1 MPVLVIALAWLLLVF
16 YVLSRLVRQ
25 GQAYEA
31 ASLPPRRRLPIAG
44 TVRIIVPVRDEI
56 ANIDD
61 CLRGLLAQR
70 GLADDFE
77 IVVVDDGSTDGTAE
91 RVARLA
97 RHRARLRLVGAEAL
111 PLGWMGKPHACW
123 RGAAAADAQWLC
135 FVDADLR
142 AAPFL
147 VATAIATARA
157 RGIDMLSVSP
167 FQDLGSFWERLIVP
181 AGMLLIGCAMDLRRI
196 NDAASPDVTANGQFL
211 LFRRE
216 AYRAMGG
223 HEAVRAE
230 ICEDKALARLCKR
243 RGLCFRLLAGE
254 HLARARLYRD
264 LPSLWRGLGK
274 NAAEML
280 GSDVAS
286 VAAASAGALVA
297 WATLLLPLGFAFR
310 AAAEGS
316 ASTRAALGLC
326 LVGSLALVAAHFGT
340 VRRSRVPAGYTLLLP
355 MAYGAVAALT
365 WSSLARRRLGRVEW
379 KGRTYEIERNAA
391 PPRL

>member
-1 MPVLVIALAWLLLVF
+1 MPALLTALAWLLLVG
-16 YVLSRLVRQ
+16 YVLCRLARQ
-25 GQAYEA
+25 GQVYDA
-31 ASLPPRRRLPIAG
+31 ASLPPRRRLPVAG
-44 TVRIIVPVRDEI
+44 TVSIVVPVRDEI
-56 ANIDD
+56 ANIEA
-61 CLRGLLAQR
+61 CLRGLLTQR

-91 RVARLA
+91 RVAQIA
-97 RHRARLRLVGAEAL
+97 RHRARLRLVRAGPL
-111 PLGWMGKPHACW
+111 PFGWMGKPHACW
-123 RGAAAADAQWLC
+123 HGAAAADAQWLC

-147 VATAIATARA
+147 VATAIATAKS
-157 RGIDMLSVSP
+157 RGIDMMSVSP
-167 FQDLGSFWERLIVP
+167 FQDLGSFWERLIIP

-196 NDAASPDVTANGQFL
+196 NDPAAPDVTANGQFL

-216 AYRAMGG
+216 AYRAVGG

-243 RGLCFRLLAGE
+243 RGLRFRLLAGE

-297 WATLLLPLGFAFR
+297 WAAVLLPLGLAFR

-316 ASTRAALGLC
+316 ALTHAALGLC
-326 LVGSLALVAAHFGT
+326 LVGSLALVAAQFGA
-340 VRRSRVPAGYTLLLP
+340 VRHSRLPAGYALLFPL
-355 MAYGAVAALT
+355 AYGAVAALA
-365 WSSLARRRLGRVEW
+365 WASLVQRRLGRVEW
-379 KGRTYEIERNAA
+379 KGRTYEIERKAA
-391 PPRL
+391 PPSA